1 MTRLLVAALSLLL
14 TSASGG
20 AFTQNGA
27 QKRGSRP
34 PHLAAVESA
43 QGRDGWEGSYEFS
56 EGGGR
61 SAGGAGM
68 IVTHKLVIYR
78 RGDAL
83 PCDLDADGF
92 QTSVSFRC
100 DAREEGGKLNI
111 YFDGYR
117 EGNAFARYRKGQ
129 LLLTLERATV
139 RGKSRLLTHWG
150 AYQPGFDP
158 GHVGR
163 VRFKKITGKG

>member
-14 TSASGG
+14 TSASGA
-20 AFTQNGA
+20 AFAQKGA
-27 QKRGSRP
+27 QKRAGRP
-34 PHLAAVESA
+34 PRLAAVEPA
-43 QGRDGWEGSYEFS
+43 QGRDAWEGTYEFS
-56 EGGGR
+56 EGGGH
-61 SAGGAGM
+61 SAGGTGM
-68 IVTHKLVIYR
+68 IVTHKLVIYK

-117 EGNAFARYRKGQ
+117 EGNGFALYKKGQ

-139 RGKSRLLTHWG
+139 RSKSRLLTRWG
-150 AYQPGFDP
+150 AYQPGFGTD
-158 GHVGR
+158 HVGR